1 MVNCKVGTIGMLANL
16 ADISEQ
22 RNQNQPLML
31 PNFKRMAR
39 TAKET
44 SSGEKGPIK

>member
-1 MVNCKVGTIGMLANL
+1 MGMLANL

-22 RNQNQPLML
+22 RNQPLML
-31 PNFKRMAR
+31 PNFKRMVR

-44 SSGEKGPIK
+44 SGEKGPIK